1 MYQQI
6 LVPVDGSEPSDHAL
20 ATAIALARETGGR
33 LRLVHVMD
41 HAAYLPGLDPAGG
54 SGALFGALQDSGQ
67 QILGKARSTAEAAGV
82 AADQVFLQ
90 GLGSRL
96 GDAVA
101 KAAVDWGAD
110 LIVVGTHGRSGP
122 SRVLLG
128 SGAEQI
134 IRLAPVPVLV
144 TRQPGSADGR

>member
-20 ATAIALARETGGR
+20 KTAIALARESGGR
-33 LRLVHVMD
+33 LRLLHIMD
-41 HAAYLPGLDPAGG
+41 QAAYLPGLDPSGG
-54 SGALFGALQDSGQ
+54 SSGALFGALQDSGR
-67 QILGKARSTAEAAGV
+67 QILAKAQAAAEAQGV
-82 AADQVFLQ
+82 AADHVFLQ

-101 KAAVDWGAD
+101 KAATDWGAD

-122 SRVLLG
+122 SRLLLG

-144 TRQPGSADGR
+144 TR

>member
-1 MYQQI
+1 MYKQI

-20 ATAIALARETGGR
+20 ATAIAMARESGGR
-33 LRLVHVMD
+33 LRLVHIMD
-41 HAAYLPGLDPAGG
+41 QAAYMPGLDPSGG
-54 SGALFGALQDSGQ
+54 SSGALFGALQDSGK
-67 QILGKARSTAEAAGV
+67 QILGKAQSAADAAGV
-82 AADQVFLQ
+82 ACDQVFLQ
-90 GLGSRL
+90 GMGSRL

-101 KAAVDWGAD
+101 KAASEWGAD

-122 SRVLLG
+122 SRLLLG

-144 TRQPGSADGR
+144 TR

>member
-1 MYQQI
+1 MFKRI
-6 LVPVDGSEPSDHAL
+6 LVPVDGSEPAQHAL
-20 ATAIALARETGGR
+20 QTANRLAAENGGE

-41 HAAYLPGLDPAGG
+41 RTAYLTGYDPSGAA
-54 SGALFGALQDSGQ
+54 SGALYEALNASAR
-67 QILGKARSTAEAAGV
+67 QILDEALAQARAAGAQAEGTMV
-82 AADQVFLQ
+82 DD
-90 GLGSRL
+90 LGTRL

-101 KAAVDWGAD
+101 RLATEWQAD

-122 SRVLLG
+122 SRLLLG

-144 TRQPGSADGR
+144 TRG

>member
-1 MYQQI
+1 MFKRI
-6 LVPVDGSEPSDHAL
+6 LVPVDGSDTSLHAL
-20 ATAIALARETGGR
+20 QTATRIAAESGGE

-41 HAAYLPGLDPAGG
+41 RTAYLTGYDPSGAA
-54 SGALFGALQDSGQ
+54 SGALYEALNSSAK
-67 QILGKARSTAEAAGV
+67 QILADGLAAARAAGAKAETAMV
-82 AADQVFLQ
+82 DE
-90 GLGSRL
+90 LGTRL

-101 KAAVDWGAD
+101 KAATEWNAD

-122 SRVLLG
+122 SRLLLG

-144 TRQPGSADGR
+144 TRG